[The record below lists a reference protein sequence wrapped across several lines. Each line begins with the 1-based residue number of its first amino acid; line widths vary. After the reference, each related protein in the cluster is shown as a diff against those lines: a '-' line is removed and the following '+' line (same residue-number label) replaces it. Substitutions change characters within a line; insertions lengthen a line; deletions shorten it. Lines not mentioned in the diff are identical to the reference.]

1 MGSKPIAL
9 LDFLR
14 FGTDNYSDNLLDGA
28 IQGISYYGNTI
39 GIPNVGGSLYR
50 SEIYNKNPLVNV
62 ACIGLIKKKI
72 LFMEML

>member
-14 FGTDNYSDNLLDGA
+14 FGTDNYSDSLLDGA
-28 IQGISYYGNTI
+28 VQGIAYYGNTI

-62 ACIGLIKKKI
+62 ACIGLMKKENI
-72 LFMEML
+72 IYGML